1 MGCGCRRGSR
11 AGSVTPTGLTVTGF
25 EYTAPDKTTVSEFL
39 TLIEAK
45 KEQRRNGGG
54 TIKQLT
60 G

>member
-1 MGCGCRRGSR
+1 MGCGCRKGTQ
-11 AGSVTPTGLTVTGF
+11 AGSITSSGATVTGF
-25 EYTAPDKTTVSEFL
+25 EYTAPDKTVKTFL
-39 TLIEAK
+39 LLVEAK

>member
-1 MGCGCRRGSR
+1 MGCGCRRGTR
-11 AGSVTPTGLTVTGF
+11 AGSVTLSGATVTGF
-25 EYTAPDKTTVSEFL
+25 EYTAPDKTVTPFL

-60 G
+60 S

>member
-11 AGSVTPTGLTVTGF
+11 AGSVTPAGLTVTGF
-25 EYTAPDKTTVSEFL
+25 EYTAPDKTVSEFL

>member
-1 MGCGCRRGSR
+1 MGCGCRRGAR
-11 AGSVTPTGLTVTGF
+11 AGSVTSSGATVTGF
-25 EYTAPDKTTVSEFL
+25 EYTAPDKTVTPFL

-60 G
+60 S